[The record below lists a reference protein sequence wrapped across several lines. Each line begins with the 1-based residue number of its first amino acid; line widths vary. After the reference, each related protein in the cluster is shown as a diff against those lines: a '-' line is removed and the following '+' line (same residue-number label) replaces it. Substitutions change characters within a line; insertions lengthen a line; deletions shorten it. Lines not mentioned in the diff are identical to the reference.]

1 MASYTGEYY
10 VLFQDVIGRIEVPF
24 GCLFAE
30 PESPQTITLS
40 VTHAAR
46 ISHLRARHAACRGRP
61 DRPRSLSPRDHARL
75 AATRAA
81 QRVAAC
87 DTDRGSDPRRRS
99 EEHTSELQSPCNLV

>member
-24 GCLFAE
+24 GCLFAA

-40 VTHAAR
+40 VT
-46 ISHLRARHAACRGRP
+46 LRARHAACRGRP
-61 DRPRSLSPRDHARL
+61 DRPRSLLPRDHARL

-81 QRVAAC
+81 QRGAAC
-87 DTDRGSDPRRRS
+87 DTDRGSDPRRQRAGRR
-99 EEHTSELQSPCNLV
+99 LVVAHALDWFARLPHRW